1 MTDLVL
7 LLSSGIHEDKRK
19 HCMIVA
25 MTIETNLRADDG
37 MSWDLHLHLPPYVG
51 GCYE

>member
-1 MTDLVL
+1 MTDLVF

-25 MTIETNLRADDG
+25 MAMIMETNLRADDG
-37 MSWDLHLHLPPYVG
+37 MSWDFALAFATLR
-51 GCYE
+51 